1 MVRKHEPYRHPIPR
15 PEEDDRYE
23 RENEE
28 EQVNYFDLV
37 STPED
42 NSWDEFQN
50 DMDMIE
56 DMWEDSDNDD
66 ESF

>member
-1 MVRKHEPYRHPIPR
+1 MVKKHEPYRHPIPR

-23 RENEE
+23 RENE

-56 DMWEDSDNDD
+56 DMWEDNANDD